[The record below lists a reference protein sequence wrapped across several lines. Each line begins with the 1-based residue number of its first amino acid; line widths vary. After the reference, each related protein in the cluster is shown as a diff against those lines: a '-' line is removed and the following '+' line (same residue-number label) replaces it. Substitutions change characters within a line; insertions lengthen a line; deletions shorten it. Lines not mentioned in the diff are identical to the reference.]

1 MLKVHGSTKFLILV
15 VMFLKYVIFCVY
27 PWCDLLWYIFFGLLM
42 RCEFAD
48 SSWQYYI
55 FDFGLFLKYVIFC
68 VYPWCDLLW
77 YKFFFIFQDL
87 VWLVKSSWCVH
98 CCTIHQFFWVSDRC
112 TSEFALWWFFV
123 RKKLSQYWQFFFLFS
138 LDQQTFLV
146 FINLKNR
153 AAFLGLIMH
162 FSLVDVIWECLIID
176 FSFFCGIMSFYV
188 SISDAVFLVTSF
200 SIFDHRV

>member
-1 MLKVHGSTKFLILV
+1 MAVLCFWFWSVSEICHFLCLS
-15 VMFLKYVIFCVY
+15 
-27 PWCDLLWYIFFGLLM
+27 LM
-42 RCEFAD
+42 RSF
-48 SSWQYYI
+48 
-55 FDFGLFLKYVIFC
+55 
-68 VYPWCDLLW
+68 VYNF
-77 YKFFFIFQDL
+77 FFFIFQDL

-112 TSEFALWWFFV
+112 RSEFALWWFFV

-146 FINLKNR
+146 FINLKDR

-176 FSFFCGIMSFYV
+176 FSFFLWNH
-188 SISDAVFLVTSF
+188 VFLCVYQWCGFSRYKFFHFWSQCLVDIIISMCSF
-200 SIFDHRV
+200 LFFHSNRLG